1 MVETIS
7 KIVKWSALYY
17 PQELRN
23 FLQEIKYLNIKETQI
38 ETDFQQTTVT
48 GDKGHSSSTPLDRQ
62 FILIPDEAIIEKD
75 RTITFNKTKTFDLSN
90 FPQILKFI
98 EIQCS
103 YIYDFVQEQNINSV
117 GICISKNFRYSN
129 DLDSVSNKID
139 DFALIKN
146 WLELDIN
153 HNEIQPFVFGALVQN
168 FYQQDSKP
176 FIINTTSALSR
187 IKTNIQHVNTLFNTN
202 INLLKTYK
210 IKPEIDTCFKDGR
223 KFEFLNNQIF
233 QTHNFGTY
241 EQNID
246 IKFISY
252 INCADL
258 REKAL
263 NAQPKPETV
272 EFGESY
278 PKNMIGRTY

>member
-1 MVETIS
+1 MTKTIS
-7 KIVKWSALYY
+7 KIVKWLTLYH

-23 FLQEIKYLNIKETQI
+23 FLQEIRHLNIKETQI

-48 GDKGHSSSTPLDRQ
+48 SDKEYFSSTSLDRQ

-103 YIYDFVQEQNINSV
+103 YIHDFVQEQKVNSV
-117 GICISKNFRYSN
+117 DICISKNFRYSDN
-129 DLDSVSNKID
+129 LDSVSNKID
-139 DFALIKN
+139 DFILIKN

-153 HNEIQPFVFGALVQN
+153 HDKIQPFVFGALVRN

-176 FIINTTSALSR
+176 FIINTTEALSR
-187 IKTNIQHVNTLFNTN
+187 IKTNIQYVNTLFDTN
-202 INLLKTYK
+202 INLLKAYK
-210 IKPEIDTCFKDGR
+210 IEPGIDTCFEYNR
-223 KFEFLNNQIF
+223 NFKFFNNQIF
-233 QTHNFGTY
+233 QTYSFNTY
-241 EQNID
+241 EQNMD

-252 INCADL
+252 INREDL
-258 REKAL
+258 GEKAL

-272 EFGESY
+272 KFGENY
-278 PKNMIGRTY
+278 PRT

>member
-1 MVETIS
+1 MTETTS
-7 KIVKWSALYY
+7 KIVKWTDLVIPES
-17 PQELRN
+17 LRS
-23 FLQEIKYLNIKETQI
+23 FLQEIKYLNITETQI

-48 GDKGHSSSTPLDRQ
+48 GAKGYTSSTPLDKT
-62 FILIPDEAIIEKD
+62 FTLIPNEITIEKD
-75 RTITFNKTKTFDLSN
+75 RSFTFSKVKTFELSS

-103 YIYDFVQEQNINSV
+103 YIHDFIQDQNIKSV
-117 GICISKNFRYSN
+117 DMCISKNFRYSN
-129 DLDSVSNKID
+129 DLDSVTAKIN
-139 DFALIKN
+139 DFTLIKH
-146 WLELDIN
+146 WLNSEIN
-153 HNEIQPFVFGALVQN
+153 HKEIQPFVFGALVQN

-187 IKTNIQHVNTLFNTN
+187 IKTNIQHVNTLFDTN
-202 INLLKTYK
+202 INLLETYK

-223 KFEFLNNQIF
+223 NFEFISNQIL
-233 QTHNFGTY
+233 QTNNFGTY
-241 EQNID
+241 EQNTD